1 MASVIRRIRHPRQGR
16 GSFYGWW
23 IVGLSLLLHGSASGL
38 AGGSVGVWMK
48 ALESHFHWSRTQLTG
63 AFSLSQMEG
72 SIVGPLMGFL
82 IDRLGTRRVV
92 LMGLLIL
99 GLGFIVFSRT
109 ENLVVFYLSFA
120 LFMVGSATGVWLPM
134 MAAVNNWFIRRRGTA
149 MAVAGEGYVL
159 GGITLVP
166 LVAWAVNPDHLGWR
180 TTALLIGVG
189 FASVAFPVTRLIRN
203 SPEEYGQVP
212 DGEASTT
219 APNATAEAGPVRGM
233 AIGSHQHPELTARE
247 AMLTSAFWL
256 ITAGHAL
263 TSMVNSTLRV
273 HLVPMLTDE
282 GLSLQMAAYVWSV
295 VLASA
300 GVFQLVGGYMGDRVP
315 KNQALFVFSTIQAV
329 LFFVAVL
336 VHNAPMAFLFAVI
349 YGIGSGGR
357 VPIGIAIRG
366 DYFGQRSFATILGIS
381 MAPMYVLQLLAPLFA
396 AVIYDIRGSYVLPFS
411 ILSVLGFFGG
421 VAFLLAKMPVVKN
434 LASADSRIVR
444 P

>member
-1 MASVIRRIRHPRQGR
+1 MASVIRRVLHPRQER
-16 GSFYGWW
+16 GIFYGWW
-23 IVGLSLLLHGSASGL
+23 LVGLSLLLHGSASGL

-48 ALESHFHWSRTQLTG
+48 ALESHFQWSRTQLTG

-72 SIVGPLMGFL
+72 SIVGPLMGYL
-82 IDRLGTRRVV
+82 IDRQGTRRVV

-109 ENLVVFYLSFA
+109 QNLVVFYFSFA

-134 MAAVNNWFIRRRGTA
+134 MAAVNKWFIRRRGTA

-166 LVAWAVNPDHLGWR
+166 LLAWAVAPDHLGWR
-180 TTALLIGVG
+180 TTALVIGVG
-189 FASVAFPVTRLIRN
+189 FASVAFPITRLIRN
-203 SPEEYGQVP
+203 SPEEYGQLP
-212 DGEASTT
+212 DGDNGTT
-219 APNATAEAGPVRGM
+219 APDSTAEAGPAPNM
-233 AIGSHQHPELTARE
+233 ARVSEQHPDLTARE
-247 AMLTSAFWL
+247 AMLTSAFWF

-300 GVFQLVGGYMGDRVP
+300 GVFQLVGGYIGDRVP
-315 KNQALFVFSTIQAV
+315 KNQALFVFSSIQAS

-336 VHNAPMAFLFAVI
+336 VHNAPMAFLFAVV

-357 VPIGIAIRG
+357 IPLGIAIRG

-381 MAPMYVLQLLAPLFA
+381 MAPMFILQLLAPLFA
-396 AVIYDIRGSYVLPFS
+396 AAVFDIRGSYVFPFS

-421 VAFLLAKMPVVKN
+421 VAFLLAKPPVPKGF
-434 LASADSRIVR
+434 STDRGIVR
-444 P
+444 S